1 MYSPS
6 CSYPPGS
13 DFGPVPFLA
22 ASRLSDYRACC
33 PHEPRQPTYPPPWK
47 WTLHRGGPARPV
59 PSAPPPCVRVP
70 GADAVYHEYRGLRS
84 SSLAVEDFRYGG
96 PVYGDS
102 GPRFHAPV
110 FPGDPR
116 SFPGGYAALHPDSE
130 LLFPPPPPPPGLA
143 PGPRSSPGSPR
154 LKEAKRTRRTGC
166 SAGESGTAGPGAE
179 APRAGK
185 EDEEEPPSSGGSGG
199 DESPGQPPRRRRKKR
214 CPYSRLQTSELEEE
228 FRRHVYIHRGRRRQ
242 LAGRLRL
249 TERQVKIWFQNR
261 RIKEKKLNGE
271 RVMYHHLF

>member
-6 CSYPPGS
+6 CSYPSES

-33 PHEPRQPTYPPPWK
+33 PHEPPYPPPWK
-47 WTLHRGGPARPV
+47 WTLHRGAPARPV
-59 PSAPPPCVRVP
+59 PSSPPPPCVRVP
-70 GADAVYHEYRGLRS
+70 EADAVYHEYRGLRS

-102 GPRFHAPV
+102 GPRFHAPA

-116 SFPGGYAALHPDSE
+116 SFPGRYAAFNTDSE
-130 LLFPPPPPPPGLA
+130 LLFPPPP
-143 PGPRSSPGSPR
+143 PRSSPGSPR

-166 SAGESGTAGPGAE
+166 SAGESGTARPGAE

-185 EDEEEPPSSGGSGG
+185 EDEEDPPSSGGSGG
-199 DESPGQPPRRRRKKR
+199 DESPGEWRTTGGNK
-214 CPYSRLQTSELEEE
+214 
-228 FRRHVYIHRGRRRQ
+228 V
-242 LAGRLRL
+242 
-249 TERQVKIWFQNR
+249 
-261 RIKEKKLNGE
+261 
-271 RVMYHHLF
+271 LFTH